1 MYSPREPDNLGLGDQ
16 PTQPLADEPGS
27 SPFDG
32 VSAGNQPFAQYLI
45 AVGAMGEPNKDELA
59 RAFHDAGM
67 QFAQA
72 VGVEPILAVGYRSET
87 AHPADY
93 MDAAKV
99 WHTYMDER
107 HHNALR
113 EWMPKFY
120 AALSILFG
128 TRRLD
133 V

>member
-1 MYSPREPDNLGLGDQ
+1 MYSPREPDNLGLDDQ
-16 PTQPLADEPGS
+16 PTRPQNEEAKFS
-27 SPFDG
+27 
-32 VSAGNQPFAQYLI
+32 QYLI
-45 AVGAMGEPNKDELA
+45 AVGATGEPDKDELA

-72 VGVEPILAVGYRSET
+72 AGVEPILAVGYRSET

-99 WHTYMDER
+99 WHTHMTDLDHQSLMR
-107 HHNALR
+107 AL
-113 EWMPKFY
+113 PKFY

-128 TRRLD
+128 ARRLD

>member
-1 MYSPREPDNLGLGDQ
+1 MYSPREPDNLGLDDQ
-16 PTQPLADEPGS
+16 PTRPQNEEAKFS
-27 SPFDG
+27 
-32 VSAGNQPFAQYLI
+32 QYLI
-45 AVGAMGEPNKDELA
+45 AVGATGEPDKDELA

-99 WHTYMDER
+99 WHTHMDQR
-107 HHNALR
+107 AHWALR
-113 EWMPKFY
+113 EDMPKLY